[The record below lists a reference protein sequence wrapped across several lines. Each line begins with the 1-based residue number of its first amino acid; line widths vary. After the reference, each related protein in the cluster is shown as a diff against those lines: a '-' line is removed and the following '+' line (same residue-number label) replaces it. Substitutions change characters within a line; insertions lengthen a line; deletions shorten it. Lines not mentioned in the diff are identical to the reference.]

1 MTLRT
6 SELIERVRRR
16 YGDAPVRG
24 VPATDDDIAAAEA
37 ILGCAFPPSYRAF
50 LRQVGGLSLPPHL
63 GVVHDIVGL
72 HGDGGD
78 APVAAPAS
86 DHSSAAW
93 PMPLPRG
100 GVVEHTLAARRSH
113 RLDDHLVV
121 VGMGAGFREWFC
133 LDVRRTDEAGECPV
147 RLYDASDRALDG
159 EFYSDFGRMVEEVL
173 GFVEQQLEVPLD

>member
-16 YGDAPVRG
+16 YGEAPVCG

-72 HGDGGD
+72 HGDAGD
-78 APVAAPAS
+78 EPTAAADD
-86 DHSSAAW
+86 DHAGAAW
-93 PMPLPRG
+93 PAALRRG

-113 RLDDHLVV
+113 RLGDNLVV
-121 VGMGAGFREWFC
+121 VGLGAGSREWFC
-133 LDVRRTDEAGECPV
+133 LDVRRTDEDGECPV
-147 RLYDASDRALDG
+147 RLYDAGDRALDG

-173 GFVEQQLEVPLD
+173 GFVAQQLEVPLD